1 MEKRADTADIS
12 LLFFFGSAHFLAVC
26 VRGGSG
32 EAKLQIKIKTQIQ
45 IQTQIQSN
53 VTEE

>member
-12 LLFFFGSAHFLAVC
+12 LLFFFGCANFLAVC

-32 EAKLQIKIKTQIQ
+32 EAKLQIQIQTQIQ
-45 IQTQIQSN
+45 IQIQIQSN